1 MVRLDK
7 PDRLVSKEKRAQI
20 KRLPSLLLLRALLLL
35 SSLLSL
41 RRLLRLLL
49 RRLRRLLRLLQ
60 NKLVKPQVLQV
71 NLAATGAMVQME
83 RTARTARVDRRE
95 TPVLV
100 AALVRRD
107 TRALLDRV
115 DLLVRLATQA
125 RRDLQIHFCKRSPAR
140 LVAYRLDI
148 Y

>member
-1 MVRLDK
+1 MARLES
-7 PDRLVSKEKRAQI
+7 PDRRVNEGKKAPI
-20 KRLPSLLLLRALLLL
+20 KRLLSLLRLRALLLL

-41 RRLLRLLL
+41 RKLLRLLL
-49 RRLRRLLRLLQ
+49 RRRSRLLRLLL
-60 NKLVKPQVLQV
+60 KRLAIHLVRRALQ
-71 NLAATGAMVQME
+71 AAKGIKETLE
-83 RTARTARVDRRE
+83 RMAQTARRE

-115 DLLVRLATQA
+115 DLLARPA

-148 Y
+148 